1 MDDGW
6 AQIFRQYKCWRHYK
20 KPSVRMVFED
30 LLMSADWQGDTGIAV
45 TSSAEIQR
53 STGLS
58 KPTVSRALDV
68 LCESGELTRG
78 TINGTKAFRIEL
90 SKVLSDG
97 KIILPQGQKF
107 LPDGQIFLPFGQ
119 KFLPLERKKQPQK
132 TKEKE
137 SFPPHPLYKEKEKEN
152 IAHATT
158 THAHARERLIAEA
171 NVDLRIEQ
179 GCKSLGIDPATYQEL
194 LDAVI
199 NDWEFTNVPDEEWT
213 MFHLLQTMR
222 IKNNIKKRENNGQ
235 AQNGNNRQPVAAGRA
250 DRAAAVAATMA
261 ALGAAGTQTES
272 LPY

>member
-1 MDDGW
+1 MLQW
-6 AQIFRQYKCWRHYK
+6 EHFNE
-20 KPSVRMVFED
+20 PSVVTVFLA
-30 LLMSADWQGDTGIAV
+30 LLLNADRDGKTDINLGGLMAATKLGRHSIKGAIAKLV
-45 TSSAEIQR
+45 
-53 STGLS
+53 
-58 KPTVSRALDV
+58 K
-68 LCESGELTRG
+68 SGEITRQKYG
-78 TINGTKAFRIEL
+78 SRITTTITNWSEYQLGQNSTQ
-90 SKVLSDG
+90 SKKSLGQNTTQYRVENWANIGPKSDPIQYN
-97 KIILPQGQKF
+97 KNN
-107 LPDGQIFLPFGQ
+107 
-119 KFLPLERKKQPQK
+119 KKEQ
-132 TKEKE
+132 
-137 SFPPHPLYKEKEKEN
+137 EN
-152 IAHATT
+152 IVVADAH
-158 THAHARERLIAEA
+158 THTREGLIAEA

-250 DRAAAVAATMA
+250 DRASAIAATMA